1 MTSDC
6 VALQASQEVHARHR
20 LRAGGQLPL
29 LGHLLLC
36 RPAAVRAALL
46 CACDAGRARL
56 RVRDVPDPPI
66 KPPPQPHEGQKGVP
80 LVPAAELALWHG
92 LPALVR
98 HTQDRTAGPR
108 RSSCTD
114 NDCASVHVQQ
124 MRHVER
130 TGMKFSIPKRECRF
144 MSASI
149 AGRRPLSPAGRDL
162 SVAAR
167 VDPRPNC

>member
-56 RVRDVPDPPI
+56 RV
-66 KPPPQPHEGQKGVP
+66 
-80 LVPAAELALWHG
+80 
-92 LPALVR
+92 
-98 HTQDRTAGPR
+98 
-108 RSSCTD
+108 
-114 NDCASVHVQQ
+114 
-124 MRHVER
+124 
-130 TGMKFSIPKRECRF
+130 
-144 MSASI
+144 
-149 AGRRPLSPAGRDL
+149 
-162 SVAAR
+162 
-167 VDPRPNC
+167 